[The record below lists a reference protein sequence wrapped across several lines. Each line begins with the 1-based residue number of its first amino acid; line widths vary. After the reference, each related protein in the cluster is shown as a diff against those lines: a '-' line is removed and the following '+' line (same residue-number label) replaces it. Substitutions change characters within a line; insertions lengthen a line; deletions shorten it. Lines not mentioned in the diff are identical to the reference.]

1 MTSEFLNLSQFF
13 EITKTRLLRSELS
26 EDRFKLL

>member
-13 EITKTRLLRSELS
+13 EITKPRLLRSELN
-26 EDRFKLL
+26 EDRFKPL